1 MRVGR
6 LGVRIERLCVQTH
19 AERIATAAA
28 TACAV
33 NAVYTA
39 APKWVVVI
47 RRGEGRAWEG
57 KVHFFTRE
65 ESRAGREAL
74 ARERPV
80 TLATHP
86 TTHDE

>member
-1 MRVGR
+1 VRVRR
-6 LGVRIERLCVQTH
+6 LGVRVKRLCVQAH
-19 AERIATAAA
+19 AERIAAAA

-33 NAVYTA
+33 DAVYTSA
-39 APKWVVVI
+39 RKWVVVI

-57 KVHFFTRE
+57 KVHFFTCE
-65 ESRAGREAL
+65 EGRAGREAL

-86 TTHDE
+86 TTHEE